1 MRIVIIGGGLIG
13 LACAWRLQRPG
24 VQVTVLDGAPAAR
37 EASWAA
43 AGMLAPHH
51 EAAPDWTG
59 RRLDLWRLGTASLAA
74 WPEFAARLGGA
85 EAVDFRQRGGL
96 VPVLDDADGAE
107 VDARLEWLAAHGI
120 AGERL
125 TPAQLQSQEPGIA
138 ARWAARLPAAQANP
152 RLVAQALGAAI
163 ARAGGV
169 VRYRQGASGLRSGG
183 VVLTDGT
190 ELACDLTILAAGAWT
205 PDLAGLAGLDLPG
218 APVKGQM
225 LRLAAPDG
233 LLDSFVHCHH
243 AYLVPRRGEGIVVGS
258 TMVWDGFAKA
268 EDPDAI
274 ARLAANA
281 RRVLPALADCPVAET
296 WTGLRPQLNGGLPVI
311 ARIRPDLLVATG
323 HFRNGVL
330 LTPITAAAIA
340 HLALGDPLTEDLT
353 SFAPPVG

>member
-51 EAAPDWTG
+51 EVAPDWTG
-59 RRLDLWRLGTASLAA
+59 SRLALWQLGCASLAA
-74 WPEFAARLGGA
+74 WPEFAAALGGPA
-85 EAVDFRQRGGL
+85 AVDFRHRGGL
-96 VPVLDDADGAE
+96 LPVLDEADALA
-107 VDARLEWLAAHGI
+107 VDQRLAWLAEHGI
-120 AGERL
+120 PGERL
-125 TPAQLQSQEPGIA
+125 TSAQMQGQEPGLA
-138 ARWAARLPAAQANP
+138 ARWAARLPGAQVNP
-152 RLVAQALGAAI
+152 RLVALALAA
-163 ARAGGV
+163 ALTRAGGE
-169 VRYRQGASGLRSGG
+169 VRYRQGVTGLHPGL
-183 VVLTDGT
+183 VALADGT
-190 ELACDLTILAAGAWT
+190 KVACEATVLAAGAWT
-205 PDLAGLAGLDLPG
+205 PELAGLAGLPLTG

-268 EDPDAI
+268 EDPAAI
-274 ARLAANA
+274 AHLAANA
-281 RRVLPALADCPVAET
+281 RRVLPALTDCPVAET

-311 ARIRPDLLVATG
+311 ARIRPDLFIATG

-330 LTPITAAAIA
+330 LTPVTAAAIA
-340 HLALGDPLTEDLT
+340 HLALGDPAPADLAL
-353 SFAPPVG
+353 FAPPAG